1 MCVLFFWVE
10 ALFER
15 KKKVATDRVVEGK
28 EETGL
33 RTHTENRSENR
44 MEGDAMNRRI
54 RDD

>member
-1 MCVLFFWVE
+1 MK
-10 ALFER
+10 ER
-15 KKKVATDRVVEGK
+15 KKVATDRVVEGK

-44 MEGDAMNRRI
+44 MERDAMNRRI